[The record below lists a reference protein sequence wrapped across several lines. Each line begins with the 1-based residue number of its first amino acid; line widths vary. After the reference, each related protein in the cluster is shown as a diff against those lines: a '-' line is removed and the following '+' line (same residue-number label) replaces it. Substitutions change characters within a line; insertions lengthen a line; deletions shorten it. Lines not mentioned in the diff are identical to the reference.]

1 MIPILGYA
9 ELLIERSELLEDRTV
24 ALNCLRL
31 IHTAA
36 RDATVAVGRLRE
48 FYRRRDD
55 TEIFEPLDLLEALT
69 EAISMTQPRWHDE
82 ALAQRRHITVEREF
96 RPLPL
101 IACHGREI
109 RAVVSNLIFNAVD
122 ALPRGGRI
130 TVRAY
135 PDGQN
140 AVFEVQDDGLKI
152 LLVDDEEV
160 VRDVISL
167 FLRHEEH
174 EVETTASAI
183 EALDLMRE
191 ENFDLI
197 VTDHAMPGM
206 SGGNFVATLRS
217 AGFELPILMLT
228 GFGELMTSSGT
239 LPAGVTK
246 VVNKPVTREALRSAI
261 AALF

>member
-1 MIPILGYA
+1 MRSFRILFLTRSTRCLEVGGLRCEPIRTDKTPCSKSRMMGLGMTEEVRARCLEPFTTTKGERGTGLGLAMVYGIVQRHHGTIEIESKLGEGA
-9 ELLIERSELLEDRTV
+9 LVRVRLPFYHGVSPSAPVERSSLDR
-24 ALNCLRL
+24 R
-31 IHTAA
+31 
-36 RDATVAVGRLRE
+36 
-48 FYRRRDD
+48 
-55 TEIFEPLDLLEALT
+55 
-69 EAISMTQPRWHDE
+69 
-82 ALAQRRHITVEREF
+82 
-96 RPLPL
+96 
-101 IACHGREI
+101 
-109 RAVVSNLIFNAVD
+109 
-122 ALPRGGRI
+122 
-130 TVRAY
+130 
-135 PDGQN
+135 
-140 AVFEVQDDGLKI
+140 LKI

-167 FLRHEEH
+167 FLRHEER

-239 LPAGVTK
+239 VPAGVTK
-246 VVNKPVTREALRSAI
+246 VVNKPVTMEALRSAI